1 MLRFQAMWR
10 FKKPTDDQIRAF
22 IAAQDAHP
30 YSYREVGASENGTPA
45 GYDLDHNRTLL
56 GHGPAAFEAACEAIR
71 RWRMFPPPW
80 TEVQPPDTPI
90 EAGRVVT
97 MLARA
102 FGLWWMNACRIVYV
116 VDETTPVRRFGF
128 AYGTLPAHVER
139 GEERFT
145 VEWDDEDR
153 VWYDVRAFSRPRY
166 WLARL
171 GYPLARR
178 LQRRFVAQSQAAMR
192 RFVANASRPAPAGE
206 PS

>member
-1 MLRFQAMWR
+1 MWR
-10 FKKPTDDQIRAF
+10 LKKPTDDQVEAF
-22 IAAQDAHP
+22 IAAQDALS
-30 YSYREVGASENGTPA
+30 YSYREVGASEDGAPA
-45 GYDLDHNRTLL
+45 GYDLDHNRSLL
-56 GHGPAAFEAACEAIR
+56 GQGPAAFEAACEAIH

-90 EAGRVVT
+90 ETGRVVA

-102 FGLWWMNACRIVYV
+102 FGLWWMNACRIVYI

-145 VEWDDEDR
+145 IEWDDEDR

-166 WLARL
+166 WLVRL

-178 LQRRFVAQSQAAMR
+178 LQRCFVVQSQTAMR
-192 RFVANASRPAPAGE
+192 RFVVDASRRVAAGE
-206 PS
+206 SS